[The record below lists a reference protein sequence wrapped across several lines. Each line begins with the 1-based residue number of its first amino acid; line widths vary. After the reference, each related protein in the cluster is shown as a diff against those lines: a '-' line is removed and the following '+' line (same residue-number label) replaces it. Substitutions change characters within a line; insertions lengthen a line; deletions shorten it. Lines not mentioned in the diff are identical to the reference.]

1 MRFAF
6 GAVFLAV
13 LAVVTALAAVGS
25 GGSTPS
31 AEATGIAAFK
41 PIQQRLISGFA
52 QGAMEQ
58 RAGLSPNTRTQ
69 NRGGQSQNHSPSN
82 GCPMN
87 RGANVRVNQ
96 NCLNLSDPDLQGRG
110 QAQNE
115 TVDRAGP
122 ERSRHIVASSN
133 DYRRGDG
140 NCYSYYSSDGGR
152 SGRTP
157 RRRWASPA
165 GTPSVASRASTG
177 RPAATRRWRGTPRA
191 TPTCRARCSTAASA
205 VSQQPGPVERVL
217 RLPLDRHGRRVVEL
231 PGAPGGRAQRHGRQ
245 RHGAARQAAP
255 DGRRPPRAARSR
267 TAST

>member
-115 TVDRAGP
+115 TSVAVSPVDP
-122 ERSRHIVASSN
+122 NIVMISQN

-140 NCYSYYSSDGGR
+140 SDQ
-152 SGRTP
+152 
-157 RRRWASPA
+157 
-165 GTPSVASRASTG
+165 
-177 RPAATRRWRGTPRA
+177 RPVNEP
-191 TPTCRARCSTAASA
+191 
-205 VSQQPGPVERVL
+205 E
-217 RLPLDRHGRRVVEL
+217 
-231 PGAPGGRAQRHGRQ
+231 
-245 RHGAARQAAP
+245 
-255 DGRRPPRAARSR
+255 
-267 TAST
+267 